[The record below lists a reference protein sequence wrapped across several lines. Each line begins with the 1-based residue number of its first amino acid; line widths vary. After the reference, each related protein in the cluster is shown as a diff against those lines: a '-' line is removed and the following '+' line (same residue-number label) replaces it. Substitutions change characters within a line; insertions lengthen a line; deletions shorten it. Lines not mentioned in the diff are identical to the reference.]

1 MWAAVIFIIV
11 VIAIIGVVIG
21 LFARTDEGGAPG
33 KEHDPRQNEPHV
45 QPTLAQES
53 VLQMLESEDRSRSS
67 QHATQTRIE

>member
-21 LFARTDEGGAPG
+21 LFACTDEEGAQG
-33 KEHDPRQNEPHV
+33 KEHDPGQNEPHV
-45 QPTLAQES
+45 QPTLAQEL

-67 QHATQTRIE
+67 RHATQKRIE